1 MSSTVKDLL
10 KNIPKSGGRKRRGGT
25 RRRRGGRT
33 RRGGSAQWGKALRK
47 LSVPLVLLAANNL
60 YRPGRVGKSV
70 RGALRDVGVNGKRR
84 RTRRRRS
91 RRRSRRR

>member
-1 MSSTVKDLL
+1 MSSSVKDYL
-10 KNIPKSGGRKRRGGT
+10 KNNKTGGRKRRGGT

-60 YRPGRVGKSV
+60 YPQGRVGKSV
-70 RGALRDVGVNGKRR
+70 RGVLRDVGINGKHR
-84 RTRRRRS
+84 RTRRRSSRS
-91 RRRSRRR
+91 RRSRRR